1 MIKLLP
7 LTKESFVG
15 ALIVMFSFFL
25 STSVIAQQRTIKGTV
40 VDETGS
46 PLPGVA
52 VVIQGTT
59 QGTTTDFDGKFA
71 IDLNETAKFLEFS
84 YIGYQKKVAEIGTT
98 TNFDI
103 ALDVDAEQLEEV
115 LVIGYG
121 STTKKDATGSVE
133 AVTADSFNKGAINSP
148 QGLLQ
153 GKVAGVQITTGG
165 GAPGSGSTIRI
176 RSGSSLSASNDP
188 LIVIDGVPVDS
199 DGVSGMRNPLN
210 AINPADIESMTV
222 LKDASA
228 TAIYGSRASNGV
240 IIITTKKG
248 ATNESSINVNY
259 NGSVSINTLND
270 QVDVLS
276 ADQYR
281 QMMSGRPGEH
291 LLGDANTNWQSE
303 VMNTSV
309 STDHNVG
316 VSGNVKGWLPYRAS
330 VGYTLDNGT
339 LDGSS
344 MDRTTM
350 NLNLSPSLLDDHLK
364 INASVKGMFVNNK
377 FGNTGAIGSAV
388 SYDPT
393 QPVYDDRFPQYGGY
407 HTWTNTSDP
416 ASGRSV
422 NAPSNPM
429 AMVHQNS
436 NTSNVN
442 RSIGNAQFDYKVH
455 GFEDLTFKV
464 NAGYDYSSSKG
475 GVYEGLETSWNEN
488 NGPAGS
494 DEKGGYVSDYT
505 QTKRN
510 ELLDVYAQYNKEIG
524 KHKFDVM
531 GGYSWQHFYEDG
543 TSVESNAYGYKTKD
557 QTWATEYYLVS
568 FFGRANYTFNEKYMA
583 TVTVRQDGTSRFSPN
598 NRWGT
603 FPSLALAW
611 KIKEE
616 PWMQG
621 VTAVSDLKL
630 RAGVGV
636 TGQQNIGAG
645 NYPYMPTYT
654 VGDANSKYGF
664 YNPTTGQ
671 WEYIN
676 TTRPEGYD
684 ENIKW
689 EETIT
694 YNAGF
699 DYGLFNDRVTG
710 SLEGYYRVTNDLL
723 NVIPVPGGSNLTNM
737 LLTNVG
743 SMENKGVEFSVNTKI
758 IQKQDM
764 HWDFGVNMTWNDSK
778 ITKLTL
784 VDDPNYEG
792 VKVGGIAGGTGET
805 IQIHREGYTPYSFLV
820 YEQIYDDNGKPIE
833 GAYVDRNGDGV
844 IDEKDKYIAGDPMA
858 NFYLGFSTRFMY
870 KNWEFSMSARAQFG
884 AQVYNNVD
892 SNNSAYDQLYVSAN
906 NNTNNVTTDIY
917 NTGFQTRQLHSD
929 YYIQDA
935 NFLRIDN
942 IMVGYNFNNLFGG
955 KTSARVFGTVNN
967 PCVFSNYKGVDPEIQ
982 GGIDNNMYPRPTTYM
997 LGFNVNF

>member
-1 MIKLLP
+1 MLFTFGSSL
-7 LTKESFVG
+7 F
-15 ALIVMFSFFL
+15 
-25 STSVIAQQRTIKGTV
+25 AQEKSIKGTV
-40 VDETGS
+40 VDENGT

-52 VVIQGTT
+52 VVIKGTT
-59 QGTTTDFDGKFA
+59 QGTTTNFDGQY
-71 IDLNETAKFLEFS
+71 ILNVSSADKILSFS
-84 YIGYQKKVAEIGTT
+84 YIGYSTQDVEIGSQMVI
-98 TNFDI
+98 DVPME
-103 ALDVDAEQLEEV
+103 VDAEQLEEV

-133 AVTADSFNKGAINSP
+133 AITADGFNKGAINSP

-176 RSGSSLSASNDP
+176 RGGSSLTASNDP

-199 DGVSGMRNPLN
+199 DGISGMRNPLN

-248 ATNESSINVNY
+248 STNESSINVSY
-259 NGSVSINTLND
+259 NGSVSVNTLNN

-281 QMMSGRPGEH
+281 DIMSGRPGEH
-291 LLGDANTNWQSE
+291 LLGTASTDWQSE
-303 VMNTSV
+303 VYQNSV

-330 VGYTLDNGT
+330 AGYTMDNGT
-339 LDGSS
+339 LKGSS
-344 MDRTTM
+344 MDRTTL
-350 NLNLSPSLLDDHLK
+350 NLNVSPKFLDDHLSV
-364 INASVKGMFVNNK
+364 NASIKGMFVNNK

-388 SYDPT
+388 AYDPT
-393 QPVYDDRFPQYGGY
+393 QPVYDNRFPQYGGY
-407 HTWTNTSDP
+407 HTWTNSDDP
-416 ASGRSV
+416 MSGRSV

-429 AMVHQNS
+429 AMINQNS

-442 RSIGNAQFDYKVH
+442 RSIGNAQIDYKIH
-455 GFEDLTFKV
+455 GFEDLVLKV
-464 NAGYDYSSSKG
+464 NAGYDYSSAKG
-475 GVYEGLETSWNEN
+475 GVYEGIETSWNEN
-488 NGPAGS
+488 NAPSGVE
-494 DEKGGYVSDYT
+494 EKGGFVSDYT
-505 QTKRN
+505 QEKRN
-510 ELLDVYAQYNKEIG
+510 ELLDLFAQYNKEIG

-531 GGYSWQHFYEDG
+531 GGYSWQHFHQEG
-543 TSVESNAYGYKTKD
+543 TTVEQNAYGHEMKN
-557 QTWATEYYLVS
+557 QPWASEYYLMS
-568 FFGRANYTFNEKYMA
+568 FFGRANYTFNNKYMA
-583 TVTVRQDGTSRFSPN
+583 TVTVRQDGTSRFSPQ

-616 PWMQG
+616 PWMQS
-621 VTAVSDLKL
+621 VNFVSDLKL

-645 NYPYMPTYT
+645 DYPYMNTYT
-654 VGDANSKYGF
+654 RGDEYSRYGF
-664 YNPTTGQ
+664 YNPQTGQ

-689 EETIT
+689 EQTTT
-694 YNAGF
+694 YNVGLDF
-699 DYGLFNDRVTG
+699 GLFNDRLTG
-710 SLEGYYRVTNDLL
+710 SAEAYYRVTDDLL

-743 SMENKGVEFSVNTKI
+743 SMENKGIELSLNYKV
-758 IQKQDM
+758 IQKQDF

-778 ITKLTL
+778 ITKLTT

-792 VKVGGIAGGTGET
+792 VKVGGISGGTGET
-805 IQIHREGYTPYSFLV
+805 IQVHRVGYTPYSFLV

-844 IDEKDKYIAGDPMA
+844 IDDKDKYIAGDPMA
-858 NFYLGFSTRFMY
+858 NLYFGFTTRLMY
-870 KNWEFSMSARAQFG
+870 KNWEFSIAGRAQFG

-929 YYIQDA
+929 YYIQNA

-942 IMVGYNFNNLFGG
+942 IMVGYNFNKFVGNSNL
-955 KTSARVFGTVNN
+955 RVFGTVNN
-967 PCVFSNYKGVDPEIQ
+967 PCVFSNYSGVDPEIS

-997 LGFNVNF
+997 VGFNVNF